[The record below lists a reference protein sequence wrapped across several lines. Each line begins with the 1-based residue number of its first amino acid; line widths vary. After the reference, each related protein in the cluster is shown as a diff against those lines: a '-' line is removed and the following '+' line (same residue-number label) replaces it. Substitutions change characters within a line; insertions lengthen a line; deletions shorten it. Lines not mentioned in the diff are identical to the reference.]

1 MIGRGKRKRGVEDGL
16 RWVNESRGMEER

>member
-1 MIGRGKRKRGVEDGL
+1 MIGRGKRKRGAEDGL